1 MLKKRVIACLDVK
14 DGKVVKGVKFNNH
27 EVLGDIVEFAQNYS
41 NSGIDELVFYD
52 ITASPRGKV
61 VDTKWIK
68 KLSKVI
74 SIPFSVAGGI
84 SKLEDAEKVLAA
96 GAEKVS
102 VNSMALK
109 NPNLITDIAERF
121 GSQAIV
127 VGIDSLKIVDEYR
140 VYQMTG
146 DPSLTSCSGRLTF
159 DWAKEAQ
166 ERGAGEIVLNC
177 MDQDGV
183 RKGFDLIQTKRLAS
197 DLSIPVVA
205 SGGAGSAQDFV
216 DIFSNSKVSGALA
229 ASIFHKGLISIT
241 SIKESLKLNNIPVR
255 ILC

>member
-14 DGKVVKGVKFNNH
+14 DGKVVKGVKFKNH
-27 EVLGDIVEFAQNYS
+27 EVLGDIVEFARNYS
-41 NSGIDELVFYD
+41 DNGIDELVFYD
-52 ITASPRGKV
+52 IAASPRGKV
-61 VDTKWIK
+61 VDTKWIE

-84 SKLEDAEKVLAA
+84 STIEDAEKILST

-109 NPNLITDIAERF
+109 NPELITEIAYRF

-127 VGIDSLKIVDEYR
+127 VGVDSLNTDGEFR

-146 DPSLTSCSGRLTF
+146 DPNLTSCSGRLTF
-159 DWAKEAQ
+159 DWAKEVQ

-177 MDQDGV
+177 MNQDGV
-183 RKGFDLIQTKRLAS
+183 RKGFDLFQTKSLAS
-197 DLSIPVVA
+197 QLSIPVVA
-205 SGGAGSAQDFV
+205 SGGAGSAQNFV
-216 DIFSNSKVSGALA
+216 DIFRGGRVSGALA
-229 ASIFHKGLISIT
+229 ASIFHKNLVSIK
-241 SIKESLKLNNIPVR
+241 SIKETLNLNNIPVR
-255 ILC
+255 MI

>member
-14 DGKVVKGVKFNNH
+14 DGKVVKGVKFKNH
-27 EVLGDIVEFAQNYS
+27 EIIGDIIEFAKIYS
-41 NSGIDELVFYD
+41 DEGIDELVFYD

-61 VDTKWIK
+61 VDTQWIE

-84 SKLEDAEKVLAA
+84 SSLKDAEKVLSA

-102 VNSMALK
+102 VNSMAIK
-109 NPNLITDIAERF
+109 RPELITDIANRF
-121 GSQAIV
+121 GSQAVV
-127 VGIDSLKIVDEYR
+127 VGIDSLKKGGEYR

-146 DPSLTSCSGRLTF
+146 DPNLSSCSGRLSF
-159 DWAKEAQ
+159 EWAREAQ

-177 MDQDGV
+177 MDLDGV
-183 RKGFDLIQTKRLAS
+183 RKGYDLFQTKRLAS
-197 DLSIPVVA
+197 ELSIPVVA

-216 DIFSNSKVSGALA
+216 DIFSESQISGALA
-229 ASIFHKGLISIT
+229 ASIFHKELV
-241 SIKESLKLNNIPVR
+241 SIKSIKDTLKINNIPVR
-255 ILC
+255 IVC

>member
-14 DGKVVKGVKFNNH
+14 DGNVVKGIQFKNH
-27 EVLGDIVEFAQNYS
+27 EVLGDIVELAKVYS
-41 NSGIDELVFYD
+41 DSGIDELVFYD

-61 VDTKWIK
+61 VEIKWIE

-84 SKLEDAEKVLAA
+84 SKLEDAEKILSA
-96 GAEKVS
+96 GVEKVS

-109 NPNLITDIAERF
+109 NPNLITEIANRF

-127 VGIDSLKIVDEYR
+127 VGIDSLKSGDDYR

-146 DPSLTSCSGRLTF
+146 DPSMTSCSGRLTF
-159 DWAKEAQ
+159 EWAKEAQ

-183 RKGFDLIQTKRLAS
+183 QKGFDLIQTKRLAS
-197 DLSIPVVA
+197 ELSIPVVA
-205 SGGAGSAQDFV
+205 SGGAGTAQDFV
-216 DIFSNSKVSGALA
+216 DIFKESRVSGALA
-229 ASIFHKGLISIT
+229 ASIFHREIVSIN
-241 SIKESLKLNNIPVR
+241 SIKELLKKNNIPVR
-255 ILC
+255 LLC